1 MFLLLLVVRIRFILY
16 LNLSPTNTF
25 VKCSTL
31 IQYITMEMKF
41 LKIQKIDNLKNYYK
55 NKQIFLIAMK
65 DSKHSLF
72 LYLQCVG

>member
-1 MFLLLLVVRIRFILY
+1 
-16 LNLSPTNTF
+16 
-25 VKCSTL
+25 
-31 IQYITMEMKF
+31 MEMKF